1 MSFVELVIS
10 IIVMVI
16 GTTSLTLS
24 VGRWLFSNF
33 IKKHID
39 YIYAKALENYK
50 VDRQQI
56 KDENLKEFQKNLDII
71 FRNEN
76 VRTSVVSGIIAI
88 GDKER
93 IRIFHRAYMLLFK
106 INQSRSA
113 IKDKSNGQ
121 AIKNELENEIED
133 LRTEIMVNWIYLGK
147 LTDLLLDAQ
156 DGLWEDLHAISNDGQ
171 INPSKYK
178 SSEELWKAAQWI
190 RENMGTHLTLN
201 CVDLPESINKKLR
214 EECNKMT
221 ENIFLRHVK

>member
-1 MSFVELVIS
+1 MSFVELVI
-10 IIVMVI
+10 IVI
-16 GTTSLTLS
+16 GTPSLTLS

-39 YIYAKALENYK
+39 YIYAKALEDYK

-76 VRTSVVSGIIAI
+76 VRTSVVSSIIAT

-121 AIKNELENEIED
+121 AIKNELENEIEE
-133 LRTEIMVNWIYLGK
+133 LRTDIMVNWIYLGK
-147 LTDLLLDAQ
+147 LTDHLLDAQ
-156 DGLWEDLHAISNDGQ
+156 DGLWEDLHAIGNDGQ

-178 SSEELWKAAQWI
+178 SSMELWKAAQWI

-201 CVDLPESINKKLR
+201 CVDLPESINDKLR
-214 EECNKMT
+214 EESNKRIVEYFEDNSNDT
-221 ENIFLRHVK
+221 